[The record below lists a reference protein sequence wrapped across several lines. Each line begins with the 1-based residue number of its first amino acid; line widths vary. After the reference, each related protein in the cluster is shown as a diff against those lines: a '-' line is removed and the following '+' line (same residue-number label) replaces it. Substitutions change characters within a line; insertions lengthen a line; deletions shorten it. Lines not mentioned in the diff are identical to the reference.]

1 MAYND
6 EREYV
11 DRSYIY
17 GNTVRVI
24 SPERLPQPDKKE
36 ETKPAQK
43 PQIRPGRRRRAK
55 RLSPAFAIFSAAA
68 GILVAAAAISCV
80 VMQTDITTRLKRIS
94 GLEQELLDMQEQNTQ
109 LETEIALLTDGT
121 YIYETAVVKLGMVPA
136 DESNIIYYDKT
147 ESEYVRQYEY
157 VP

>member
-1 MAYND
+1 
-6 EREYV
+6 
-11 DRSYIY
+11 
-17 GNTVRVI
+17 
-24 SPERLPQPDKKE
+24 
-36 ETKPAQK
+36 
-43 PQIRPGRRRRAK
+43 
-55 RLSPAFAIFSAAA
+55 
-68 GILVAAAAISCV
+68 
-80 VMQTDITTRLKRIS
+80 
-94 GLEQELLDMQEQNTQ
+94 MQEQNTQ